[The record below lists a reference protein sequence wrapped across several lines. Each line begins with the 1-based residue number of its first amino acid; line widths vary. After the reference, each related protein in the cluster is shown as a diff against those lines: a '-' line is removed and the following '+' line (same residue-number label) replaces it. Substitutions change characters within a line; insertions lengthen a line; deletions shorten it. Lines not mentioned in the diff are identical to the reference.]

1 MVVGNNRGSR
11 DHKPTE
17 FRLNGRIKASLKLRF
32 FISKGGN
39 DKLGEIKP
47 CAHEGRGEI
56 KFKSNVQNPKLV
68 FQVSWTANCWEYVRI
83 SDLKIDFPYQIL
95 SFNVPKLPSF
105 QQVAP
110 KPVSLLAFNST
121 AQTQLL

>member
-17 FRLNGRIKASLKLRF
+17 FKLSRRIKASLKLRF

-39 DKLGEIKP
+39 DKLQKIKP
-47 CAHEGRGEI
+47 CAHECREEI

-68 FQVSWTANCWEYVRI
+68 FQVSWTANCWEYVSI
-83 SDLKIDFPYQIL
+83 TNLKIDFPYQVL

-105 QQVAP
+105 HQVTS
-110 KPVSLLAFNST
+110 KPVSPPALNSPV
-121 AQTQLL
+121 QMQLL